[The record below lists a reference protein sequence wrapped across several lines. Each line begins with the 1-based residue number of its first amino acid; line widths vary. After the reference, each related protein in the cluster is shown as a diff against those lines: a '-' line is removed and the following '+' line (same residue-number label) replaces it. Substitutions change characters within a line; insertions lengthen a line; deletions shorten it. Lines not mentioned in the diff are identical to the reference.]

1 MGNFLL
7 CSIKRADKPYP
18 LPALGIG
25 IYSAEEL
32 CYYMNHYLYLLE
44 DNFVCEELLDFLQN
58 ELELTALVSKIR
70 RWVDGRS
77 DMLQIVFMIE
87 QDIRYYTDGELID
100 LKQRIDQLRQATKA
114 ERAKLRADFYLE
126 DGRPM
131 TALRVY
137 EKILRGEYGEQI
149 GRDLRCR
156 ILHNAG
162 VAYAR
167 LFEWAKAMECF
178 VESCHWG
185 PNEEVLKQ
193 MYQLTLLDDLAE
205 IPPEIF
211 SAISSAQQFKWKEEF
226 DTLYRKAQHS
236 GKALEAH
243 TIMDKD
249 SVRRGEGLGR
259 LLSEWKQEYRTMVRE

>member
-7 CSIKRADKPYP
+7 CSIKRAKKPYP
-18 LPALGIG
+18 IPELGIG

-44 DNFVCEELLDFLQN
+44 DGFICEELLNFLQN
-58 ELELTALVSKIR
+58 ELELPALVSKIR
-70 RWVDGRS
+70 RWVESRS
-77 DMLQIVFMIE
+77 DMLQIIFMIE
-87 QDIRYYTDGELID
+87 QDIRYYSDGELIE
-100 LKQRIDQLRQATKA
+100 LKQRLDLLRQTTPAD
-114 ERAKLRADFYLE
+114 RAKLRANFYLE
-126 DGRPM
+126 DGRTM

-137 EKILRGEYGEQI
+137 EKILRGEYGEQL
-149 GRDLRCR
+149 GRNLRSQ

-167 LFEWAKAMECF
+167 LFEWSKAMECF

-185 PNEEVLKQ
+185 PNEEGLKE
-193 MYQLTLLDDLAE
+193 MYLLTLLDDLVE
-205 IPPEIF
+205 IPAEIF
-211 SAISSAQQFKWKEEF
+211 SAISSAQQYKWKEEF

-249 SVRRGEGLGR
+249 SVRRSEGLGR
-259 LLSEWKQEYRTMVRE
+259 LLGEWKQEYRTMVRE